1 MQRGEIRDFDR
12 YTQAKL
18 LDHRGL
24 AGVFVRPTITPM
36 DIDFFVEADG
46 QFLMG
51 EFKRES
57 FEETTAQTFAL
68 TRLGGCCCRGTI
80 FGAIHNTPRGQYID
94 TAKTTVVF
102 FWFYFEMWL
111 RMVQLQGDQQMT
123 LKEFCRR
130 WTAGDSSEAKKAE
143 TVEHYIWRRYQIAAS
158 STRRFR

>member
-46 QFLMG
+46 EFLMG
-51 EFKRES
+51 EFKRGS

-68 TRLGGCCCRGTI
+68 SRLGGCCCRGTV

-94 TAKTTVVF
+94 TAKTIVVF
-102 FWFYFEMWL
+102 FAFYFEMWL
-111 RMVQLQGDQQMT
+111 RMVRLPEEQPMT
-123 LKEFCRR
+123 LKEFCRK
-130 WTAGDSSEAKKAE
+130 WTTGDPTDARKGEPIES
-143 TVEHYIWRRYQIAAS
+143 YILRRYQIAAS